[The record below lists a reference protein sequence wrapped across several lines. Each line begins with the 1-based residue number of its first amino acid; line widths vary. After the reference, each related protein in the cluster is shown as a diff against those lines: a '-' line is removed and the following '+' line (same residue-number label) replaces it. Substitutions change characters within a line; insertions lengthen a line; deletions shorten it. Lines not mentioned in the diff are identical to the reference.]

1 MLGQILHRLTEHL
14 EFRNGRAV
22 TGYRH
27 RLLLMIDEFPSL
39 GRLDVFAESL
49 SLVAGYGIKACLIA
63 QDLSQI
69 HAAYGHDEAIT
80 SNCHTRL
87 AFAPN
92 RIETARL
99 LSQMTGET
107 TVRHAHRT
115 VSSSGASVSEPEVA
129 RPLITPDEAMRLGSN
144 EALIF
149 TSGRPAIRAT
159 KLRYYSHPSFKRLAQ
174 IAPPGKS
181 DRIEYAPHVFD
192 DNGVPETSTKK
203 DPQEELETDQQTVHL
218 VTNKPRRMKRASAE
232 QLSFLKFAVENG
244 KDTVETPKEEG
255 AKERLL

>member
-1 MLGQILHRLTEHL
+1 
-14 EFRNGRAV
+14 
-22 TGYRH
+22 
-27 RLLLMIDEFPSL
+27 MIDEFPSV
-39 GRLDVFAESL
+39 GRVDVFAEAL
-49 SLVAGYGIKACLIA
+49 CFVAGYGIKACLIA

-80 SNCHTRL
+80 SNCHTRV

-129 RPLITPDEAMRLGSN
+129 RPLVTPDEAMRLGSN

-149 TSGRPAIRAT
+149 TSGRPAIRAA
-159 KLRYYSHPSFKRLAQ
+159 KLRYYSDPSFKRLAQ
-174 IAPPGKS
+174 IAPPPKS
-181 DRIEYAPHVFD
+181 DRIEYAPHFVD
-192 DNGVPETSTKK
+192 DNEEPESSAEK
-203 DPQEELETDQQTVHL
+203 DPPEERQTDEQPIHVATG
-218 VTNKPRRMKRASAE
+218 KPRRVKRAPA
-232 QLSFLKFAVENG
+232 QLSFLKCAVEHGNG
-244 KDTVETPKEEG
+244 TPDKSKEQDV
-255 AKERLL
+255 KERLL